1 MSQNEGDKN
10 YEGWKKSPDSSLF
23 VPKSMSQN
31 EGDKIEDS
39 RTGLHKLVLWLYHNK
54 WKFIFWL
61 TASVLALWGVVA
73 ITSWWFDRTI
83 GSSDDWS
90 GIWVFGLGVVLV
102 FYIVNWL
109 FD

>member
-10 YEGWKKSPDSSLF
+10 YEGWEKSPDSSLF
-23 VPKSMSQN
+23 LPKSVSQN

-61 TASVLALWGVVA
+61 TASVLALWGVVEIA
-73 ITSWWFDRTI
+73 IWWFDRTI
-83 GSSDDWS
+83 GSYDDPS
-90 GIWVFGLGVVLV
+90 AIWVFGLGVFFVL
-102 FYIVNWL
+102 IIWNML
-109 FD
+109 D